1 MQVISVDEY
10 IKWFGTFTIPFY
22 IKVAIIVGIVTYFA
36 KQWLDSTLRVCNIVK
51 YRIELIKAFKKINP
65 PDITTISS
73 HLVLSTDRI

>member
-1 MQVISVDEY
+1 MIKAFLSNKVVTMENMQVISVDEY

-51 YRIELIKAFKKINP
+51 YRIELIKSSKKE
-65 PDITTISS
+65 
-73 HLVLSTDRI
+73 

>member
-51 YRIELIKAFKKINP
+51 YRIELIKAFKN

-73 HLVLSTDRI
+73 HLVLSTDRT